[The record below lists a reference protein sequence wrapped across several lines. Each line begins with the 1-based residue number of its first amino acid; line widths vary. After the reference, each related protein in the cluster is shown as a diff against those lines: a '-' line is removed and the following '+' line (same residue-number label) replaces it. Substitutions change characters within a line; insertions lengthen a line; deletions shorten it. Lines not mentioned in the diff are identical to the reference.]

1 MTDCCSHLF
10 QLLDPGFPPLPLLPF
25 LSCLLTP
32 LSRTSLRA
40 SSCPWSTIVGS
51 LRTSPAL
58 EVWMLPCTAPNHAP
72 VAPTSA
78 QHSHQCLHLVVNMQ
92 CQMDL
97 TSDVK
102 SHSCALHR
110 LSVSEV
116 AALPFSVTLRDLALG
131 LLPCP
136 PTLLCPQ
143 ILVVSLS
150 RDLCFSSS
158 HLVFTSTVSSGL
170 FLWCCP
176 SSAQAP
182 LQPHSE

>member
-1 MTDCCSHLF
+1 MTDCCSRLF

-78 QHSHQCLHLVVNMQ
+78 QHSHQCLHLVVDMQ
-92 CQMDL
+92 SQMDL

-176 SSAQAP
+176 SSAQAR